1 MLQGVTGTHLLW
13 NCVILMMFHSIG
25 SSFASPTQHVL
36 EKSEVAPSKFKVKL
50 KDASEALVNFFA
62 PMTCRHKD
70 KQALIPCRVGENIN
84 TTECL
89 ENKCCPSKTS
99 HELKC
104 YTPFKDNLQLTFRL
118 FVLGAGGF
126 FILGCLPFCC
136 CACLRRRYA
145 GYMKVFLKEEFLKH
159 SLEEEIESCM
169 ENMCWLVQV
178 KEMNLM
184 IRPLGLSENK
194 IRAETGWAVQNFQG
208 IQVM

>member
-136 CACLRRRYA
+136 CACLRRSQCFNPLRSA
-145 GYMKVFLKEEFLKH
+145 SKEVEQIVQKKRAHSENNHGFLSDLLKKNSKGHKSKKKEEHSADLEDLKQDKDTR
-159 SLEEEIESCM
+159 L
-169 ENMCWLVQV
+169 
-178 KEMNLM
+178 
-184 IRPLGLSENK
+184 
-194 IRAETGWAVQNFQG
+194 T
-208 IQVM
+208 

>member
-136 CACLRRRYA
+136 CACLRRSVSHQHLVA
-145 GYMKVFLKEEFLKH
+145 LLSLLQQGMFWQCQLTIGQCGEDDSNSTKSCPLKE
-159 SLEEEIESCM
+159 
-169 ENMCWLVQV
+169 NMA
-178 KEMNLM
+178 MNFRETCC
-184 IRPLGLSENK
+184 ILSP
-194 IRAETGWAVQNFQG
+194 
-208 IQVM
+208 